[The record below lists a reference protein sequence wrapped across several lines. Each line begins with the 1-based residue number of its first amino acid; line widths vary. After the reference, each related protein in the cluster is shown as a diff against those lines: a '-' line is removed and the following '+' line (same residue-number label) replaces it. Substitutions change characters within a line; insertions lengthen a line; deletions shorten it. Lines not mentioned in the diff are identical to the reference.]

1 MIGRNFSIYLTL
13 DRMSPFRFTPAVTA
27 FLGVLVIAACSLAI
41 WAPKVSF
48 ALGML
53 GALSVAAMWFKV
65 AVRTRKWAWWEF
77 GVASLTKGEGLIG
90 LSGAVLFA
98 SMFVAIMAGM
108 RHPV

>member
-1 MIGRNFSIYLTL
+1 
-13 DRMSPFRFTPAVTA
+13 MSAPFRFTPAVTA
-27 FLGVLVIAACSLAI
+27 FFAALAIAACIVAV
-41 WAPKVSF
+41 WAPSVSF

-65 AVRTRKWAWWEF
+65 AIRTRRWLWWEF
-77 GVASLTKGEGLIG
+77 GVVSLTKDEALIG

-108 RHPV
+108 RHAV